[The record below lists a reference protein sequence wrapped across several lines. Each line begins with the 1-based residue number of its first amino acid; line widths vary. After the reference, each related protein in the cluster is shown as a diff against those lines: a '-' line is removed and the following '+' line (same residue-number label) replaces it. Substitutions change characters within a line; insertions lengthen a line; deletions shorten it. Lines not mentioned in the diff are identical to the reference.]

1 MVVRFYR
8 SRVQNHFIEDDVKVL
23 QTKLH
28 QWGAKNRVSFDASK
42 ESHHILS
49 QSGSSGSP
57 FRLLGVR
64 FDTKLNMAAAVFE
77 CTSICNSKLQSLLRA
92 RKYYTHADVL
102 RLFKAHI
109 MSFIEY
115 RTTAIA
121 HASPILLESIDDIL
135 TRLLVRLG
143 VSHEEALMHFNLA
156 PLNIRR
162 DIAQLGI
169 IHRTVLKKGPPHFQ
183 ELFPRVQ
190 SINGHFRTVYNR
202 AHGCNANYIRHSIF
216 NLVGCYNRLPIEIVS
231 IDDVSGF
238 QSGLQ
243 ELVQKA
249 ITEQHPYWRC
259 YFRHR

>member
-1 MVVRFYR
+1 
-8 SRVQNHFIEDDVKVL
+8 
-23 QTKLH
+23 
-28 QWGAKNRVSFDASK
+28 
-42 ESHHILS
+42 
-49 QSGSSGSP
+49 
-57 FRLLGVR
+57 
-64 FDTKLNMAAAVFE
+64 
-77 CTSICNSKLQSLLRA
+77 
-92 RKYYTHADVL
+92 
-102 RLFKAHI
+102 

-143 VSHEEALMHFNLA
+143 VSHEEALIHFNLV
-156 PLNIRR
+156 PLTIRR

-190 SINGHFRTVYNR
+190 SINGHFRTVFNR

-216 NLVGCYNRLPIEIVS
+216 NLIGCYNRLPIEIVS

-259 YFRHR
+259 YFRHQ